1 MEKSKSIFLTARIAL
16 ILIFLVILAG
26 SVVRMSGSGMGCP
39 DWPKCF
45 GHYIPPT
52 HVEELTYTEGKFFK
66 KGMMVLLENRFW
78 VAKEDISASG
88 NFQSEKWEMYD
99 VHDYSIYNPV
109 HTWIEYINRLIGA
122 LSGIPTLIL
131 FVLSF
136 IGLLRRRDLIT
147 FILSALTLFML
158 GFEAWLGKT
167 VVDSGLHE
175 GQITLHMFGSVVIV
189 ALLLMIIYRHR
200 QNKVEVSNY
209 SNYWKV
215 MSAVVMVIAFS
226 QVLLGTQVREAV
238 DVISEVNKDRSTWID
253 ALPGIFKVHRSFSIL
268 VAVLVGWMFF
278 RSRSL
283 VKIPFA
289 LKGIFAITVAEIV
302 LGIILAYGALPA
314 PAQPLHLVLAILW
327 FACAWYFRQQVWSK
341 VKFIS

>member
-52 HVEELTYTEGKFFK
+52 HVEELTYAEGKFFK
-66 KGMMVLLENRFW
+66 KGMMVLEQNRFW

-99 VHDYSIYNPV
+99 VHDYSVYNPV

-136 IGLLRRRDLIT
+136 IGLLRRRDLMT

-200 QNKVEVSNY
+200 QTKVEVSNY
-209 SNYWKV
+209 SRYWKI
-215 MSAVVMVIAFS
+215 MSAVVMVIAFT
-226 QVLLGTQVREAV
+226 QVLLGTQVREAI
-238 DVISEVNKDRSTWID
+238 DVIAEVNPDRSTWID
-253 ALPGIFKVHRSFSIL
+253 ALPGIFKIHRSFSIL
-268 VAVLVGWMFF
+268 VTLLVGWMFW
-278 RSRSL
+278 RSKSL
-283 VKIPFA
+283 VKLPFA
-289 LKGIFAITVAEIV
+289 LKGIFAITMAEIA

-327 FACAWYFRQQVWSK
+327 FACAWYFMQQVWSK
-341 VKFIS
+341 EKSIS

>member
-26 SVVRMSGSGMGCP
+26 SIVRMSGSGMGCP

-52 HVEELTYTEGKFFK
+52 HVDELTYEQGKFFK
-66 KGMMVLLENRFW
+66 KGMMVLRENRFW
-78 VAKEDISASG
+78 VAKDNITASG
-88 NFQSEKWEMYD
+88 DFQGENWEMYD

-122 LSGIPTLIL
+122 LSGLPTLIL
-131 FVLSF
+131 FILS
-136 IGLLRRRDLIT
+136 IVGLLRRRDLIT
-147 FILSALTLFML
+147 FILSSLTLFML

-209 SNYWKV
+209 SNYWKI
-215 MSAVVMVIAFS
+215 MSAVVMVVAFA

-253 ALPGIFKVHRSFSIL
+253 ALPSIFKIHRSFSIL
-268 VAVLVGWMFF
+268 VAVLVGWMLI
-278 RSRSL
+278 RSKSL
-283 VKIPFA
+283 VRVPFA
-289 LKGIFAITVAEIV
+289 LKGIFAITAAEIV

-327 FACAWYFRQQVWSK
+327 FACAWYFMQQVWSK
-341 VKFIS
+341 EKSIS